1 MSTEMN
7 PKRVLVTGASG
18 YVGHHVVRALA
29 RQGQGVELVV
39 AADVRDPRERHER
52 VVYLQHDVRDPG
64 LADVLA
70 EHAIDVVVHLAA
82 IVTPGPSTSH
92 ELEYAVDVLGTRNVV
107 GACVETGVK
116 KLIVTSSGAAY
127 GYHPDNSPFLTEDA
141 PLRGND
147 EFAYSRHKRLVE
159 EDLARA
165 REEHPQLAQLIF
177 RPGTI
182 LGEGVSNQITAIF
195 EKPVIVGLSDSATPF
210 VFIWDQDVV
219 GAILQGVPSDKSGIY
234 NLAGD
239 GVMTLREIAFALGKP
254 FLPLRSDV
262 LGKVIK
268 GLKQY
273 ELTQYGPEQVSFLR
287 HRPVLS
293 NARLKEEFGY
303 KPQRSTREV
312 FEMYRAS
319 MPAGVRIPTS
329 ARAVR
334 QLLKRQR
341 G

>member
-1 MSTEMN
+1 MSTEQN

-18 YVGHHVVRALA
+18 YVGSHVVRALSKD
-29 RQGQGVELVV
+29 GYIV
-39 AADVRDPRERHER
+39 AADVRDPRERHEG
-52 VVYLQHDVRDPG
+52 VVYLKHDVRDPG
-64 LADVLA
+64 LAAVLA

-82 IVTPGPSTSH
+82 IVTPGPATSH

-107 GACVETGVK
+107 EACVEAKVQ

-127 GYHPDNSPFLTEDA
+127 GYHADNAAYLTEDS
-141 PLRGND
+141 PIRGNE
-147 EFAYSRHKRLVE
+147 EFAYSRHKRIVE

-219 GAILQGVPSDKSGIY
+219 GAIRQGVLTDKSGTY

-239 GVMTLREIAFALGKP
+239 GVMTLREIAHALDKP
-254 FLPLRSDV
+254 FFPVRSDM
-262 LGKVIK
+262 LGTAIK
-268 GLKQY
+268 GLQRY
-273 ELTQYGPEQVSFLR
+273 ELTQYGPEQVNFLR
-287 HRPVLS
+287 YRPVLS

-303 KPQRSTREV
+303 QPQRTTREV
-312 FEMYRAS
+312 FELYRAS
-319 MPAGVRIPTS
+319 RPAGFQIPTS
-329 ARAVR
+329 AAAVR
-334 QLLKRQR
+334 KLLR
-341 G
+341 GGA